1 MFFRFLV
8 EKPIKRVIK
17 ESFLLF
23 SRDKLILDEQVRY
36 ILFELLWLF
45 LLLKIPLVLV
55 FLSLVLMLVFKISKS
70 SLRWFVDE
78 MWQPES

>member
-78 MWQPES
+78 I

>member
-23 SRDKLILDEQVRY
+23 SRDKLILDKQVMS
-36 ILFELLWLF
+36 ILFELFWLF
-45 LLLKIPLVLV
+45 LSLTIPLVLV
-55 FLSLVLMLVFKISKS
+55 FLSLVLMLVFKISKP

-78 MWQPES
+78 M

>member
-17 ESFLLF
+17 ESLLLF

-78 MWQPES
+78 M